1 MKRRTTAALLP
12 WLILSFGILGALLR
26 GLLYA
31 TGVDGRGLLVD
42 FHIYH
47 ILLGILTVITGVCL
61 VLLTRNLKQASK
73 YGFNFPRSI
82 VSAVGSAAAAVG
94 FAVSCVRM
102 FLAGAQGIAAISAA
116 LGLISAVM
124 LGLLAY
130 NRFRGKQP
138 SSVISMVICVFLMVR
153 LIYCYRLWSADPQ
166 LQDYVFALLA
176 NVGAMLACYFNAGF
190 AAGEGNRRL
199 HTLLHLASVYCAV
212 VCLPFS
218 DDMIF
223 YLSVA
228 VWMFTDLC
236 NLTPMSR
243 AFEKVE

>member
-1 MKRRTTAALLP
+1 MKKRTTAVLLP
-12 WLILSFGILGALLR
+12 WLILSLGILGALLR

-61 VLLTRNLKQASK
+61 VLLTRNLKQAGK

-82 VSAVGSAAAAVG
+82 VGTVGSAAAAVG
-94 FAVSCVRM
+94 FAVSSVRLL
-102 FLAGAQGIAAISAA
+102 LAGGQGIVV
-116 LGLISAVM
+116 ISAV
-124 LGLLAY
+124 LGLVSAGILTFLAY

-138 SSVISMVICVFLMVR
+138 SFVFPVVICVFLMVR

-166 LQDYVFALLA
+166 LQDYIFALLA
-176 NVGAMLACYFNAGF
+176 NTGAMLACYFNAGF
-190 AAGEGNRRL
+190 VTGEGNRRL
-199 HTLLHLASVYCAV
+199 HTLLHLATVYCAV
-212 VCLPFS
+212 VCLPLS
-218 DDMIF
+218 DDVIF

-236 NLTPMSR
+236 NLTPLPR
-243 AFEKVE
+243 TFEKVE

>member
-1 MKRRTTAALLP
+1 MKKRTTAVLLP
-12 WLILSFGILGALLR
+12 WLILGFGILGALLR

-31 TGVDGRGLLVD
+31 TGIDGRGLLVD

-61 VLLTRNLKQASK
+61 VLLTRNLKQAGK
-73 YGFNFPRSI
+73 YGFNFPKSV
-82 VSAVGSAAAAVG
+82 VSTVGSAAAAVG
-94 FAVSCVRM
+94 FAVSSVRLLLDGVQGIAVISAVLG
-102 FLAGAQGIAAISAA
+102 LAGAGVLAF
-116 LGLISAVM
+116 M
-124 LGLLAY
+124 AY
-130 NRFRGKQP
+130 NRFRGNQP
-138 SSVISMVICVFLMVR
+138 SSVFSMVLCAFLMVR

-176 NVGAMLACYFNAGF
+176 NVGAMLACYFNAAF
-190 AAGEGNRRL
+190 AVGEGNRRM
-199 HTLLHLASVYCAV
+199 HTLLHLATVYCAV

-218 DDMIF
+218 DDVIF

-236 NLTPMSR
+236 NLTPMPR
-243 AFEKVE
+243 TFEKVE